1 MFMVKPSSK
10 PGFWRRFRRAES
22 GAAAVEFGLV
32 ALPFFMLMWA
42 IIELGMVF
50 FVDVTLDNAVGRMS
64 RQIRTGEFQSA
75 GGTAET
81 FKSAVCSRMLW
92 LESGCSSVL
101 RVDVR
106 TFELFADVKDAPPP
120 TTDPES
126 GDPEFNSANNC
137 FQTGGPTNI
146 VLVRAFYEWTL
157 FTPLL
162 DNSLVNLG
170 NNKRLLT
177 AATIFRN
184 EPYGPATEPPS
195 C

>member
-1 MFMVKPSSK
+1 MPMAKPSSK
-10 PGFWRRFRRAES
+10 RGFWPRFRRAES

-32 ALPFFMLMWA
+32 AFPFFLLVWA

-64 RQIRTGEFQSA
+64 RQIRTGEFQTA
-75 GGTAET
+75 GGTPES
-81 FKSAVCSRMLW
+81 FKSDICGRMLW
-92 LESGCSSVL
+92 LESGCSSAL

-106 TFELFADVKDAPPP
+106 TFELFEDVKEAPPP
-120 TTDPES
+120 TTDPEE
-126 GDPEFNSANNC
+126 GDPEFNEENNC
-137 FQTGGPTNI
+137 FQPGGPTNI

-162 DNSLVNLG
+162 NNTLINLG
-170 NNKRLLT
+170 DNKRLLT

-184 EPYGPATEPPS
+184 EPYGAVTAPPS

>member
-1 MFMVKPSSK
+1 MFIEKPSK
-10 PGFWRRFRRAES
+10 PRLWRRFRRADD
-22 GAAAVEFGLV
+22 GAAAVEFALV
-32 ALPFFMLMWA
+32 AFPFFLLVAA
-42 IIELGMVF
+42 IFELGMVF
-50 FVDVTLDNAVGRMS
+50 LVDVTLDNAVGRVS
-64 RQIRTGEFQSA
+64 RQIRTGEFQTA

-81 FKSAVCSRMLW
+81 FKTGICNEMLW
-92 LESGCSSVL
+92 LQAGCSTDL
-101 RVDVR
+101 KVDVR
-106 TFELFADVKDAPPP
+106 TFELFEDVKDAPPP
-120 TTDPES
+120 TTTPPG
-126 GDPEFNSANNC
+126 GDPEFNEANNC

-170 NNKRLLT
+170 ANKRLLT

-184 EPYGPATEPPS
+184 EPYGPVTEPPS